1 MSPVPRCF
9 YSVLFLQSI
18 LVLEYFLINIIVER
32 ALMVRIKLILTM
44 QRLQFVDL
52 YWLASLKSEI
62 IGDEH
67 CLGKEVHECKVFT
80 EVENGKFQSLL

>member
-1 MSPVPRCF
+1 
-9 YSVLFLQSI
+9 
-18 LVLEYFLINIIVER
+18 
-32 ALMVRIKLILTM
+32 M